1 MVDGMEKNVNINLN
15 TNFDIDFDK
24 TISKEEYVER
34 LIYLLNGI
42 LKQRF
47 PDIIPKQQ
55 IKIHRDRIS
64 FACPIC
70 GDSMQ
75 SSFKKRGNIILEGKH
90 KGYYKCFNCGEFKRV
105 DQFFKNYKIDLEL
118 DVVNYIS
125 NNLGDFTTTSGGKYD
140 ISLLLDVKTIEGHAI
155 DRQELKMKF
164 GLTEVKESPVW
175 SWLTKRFQYDE
186 QRFLYNGAKN
196 YLLIL
201 NLTPSG
207 KIIGAQKRLFYGL
220 NKYITFNLFKLYE
233 LLGKPKI
240 EGKIADE
247 INMISQLFGILQ
259 LNFNQPITIFEGPF
273 DSFLFK
279 NSVAS
284 TGANKAFPLALPVR
298 YWFDDDKTGTEKSL
312 KIIEE
317 GYSVFLWDKFKKEM
331 GLPYRKKWD
340 LNDALIYLKKNNIM
354 MPNFENFFSKDP
366 LDIIDI

>member
-1 MVDGMEKNVNINLN
+1 MDKIKSFEGGL
-15 TNFDIDFDK
+15 NFDSSLSETIDK
-24 TISKEEYVER
+24 SISTDEYKERIVS
-34 LIYLLNGI
+34 LVTQI
-42 LKQRF
+42 LKDRF
-47 PDIIPKQQ
+47 RDNPPKQQ
-55 IKIHRDRIS
+55 VKVHRDRIN
-64 FACPIC
+64 FACPVC

-75 SSFKKRGNIILEGKH
+75 SAFKKRGNIILEGKH
-90 KGYYKCFNCGEFKRV
+90 KGFYKCFNCGEFKRV
-105 DQFFKNYKIDLEL
+105 DHFFKSYKIDLEL

-140 ISLLLDVKTIEGHAI
+140 ISLLLDVKTIEGCAI

-207 KIIGAQKRLFYGL
+207 KIIGAQKRMFYGL

-317 GYSVFLWDKFKKEM
+317 GYSVFLWDKFKRDV
-331 GLPYRKKWD
+331 GLPFRKKWD
-340 LNDALIYLKKNNIM
+340 LNDVIIWAKKEEKRLPLFDNY
-354 MPNFENFFSKDP
+354 FSNDP
-366 LDIIDI
+366 LDLIDI

>member
-175 SWLTKRFQYDE
+175 SWLVRRLQFKE
-186 QRFLYNGAKN
+186 EKFLYSPTRD

-207 KIIGAQKRLFYGL
+207 KIIGAQKRLFKGDV
-220 NKYITFNLFKLYE
+220 KYITFNLSKLYE
-233 LLGKPKI
+233 LLGKEKI
-240 EGKIADE
+240 VGKIADE
-247 INMISQLFGILQ
+247 MDAISQLFGIMQ

-279 NSVAS
+279 NSVAN
-284 TGANKAFPLALPVR
+284 TGANKAFPLDLPVR
-298 YWFDDDKTGTEKSL
+298 YWFDDDKTGMEKTL

-317 GYSVFLWDKFKKEM
+317 GKSVFLWEKLKKDM
-331 GLPYRKKWD
+331 NLPYRKKWD
-340 LNDALIYLKKNNIM
+340 LNDVVIFAKKEGKQL
-354 MPNFENFFSKDP
+354 PLFDHYFSNDP

>member
-1 MVDGMEKNVNINLN
+1 MSKVIGFEGGI
-15 TNFDIDFDK
+15 NFDSSLSETIDKD
-24 TISKEEYVER
+24 ISTDEYKERIVS
-34 LIYLLNGI
+34 LVTQI
-42 LKQRF
+42 LKDRF
-47 PDIIPKQQ
+47 RDILPKQQ
-55 IKIHRDRIS
+55 IKIHRDRIN
-64 FACPIC
+64 FACPYC

-75 SSFKKRGNIILEGKH
+75 SSYKKRGNIILEGKH
-90 KGYYKCFNCGEFKRV
+90 KGFYKCFNCGEFKRV

-175 SWLTKRFQYDE
+175 SWLVKRLQFKE
-186 QRFLYNGAKN
+186 EKFLYSPTRD

-207 KIIGAQKRLFYGL
+207 KIIGAQKRLFKGDV
-220 NKYITFNLFKLYE
+220 KYITFNLSKLYE

-240 EGKIADE
+240 TGKIADE
-247 INMISQLFGILQ
+247 MDAISQLFGILH

-273 DSFLFK
+273 DSFLYK
-279 NSVAS
+279 NSVAN
-284 TGANKAFPLALPVR
+284 TGANKSFPLALPVR
-298 YWFDDDKTGTEKSL
+298 YWFDDDKTGNEKAL
-312 KIIEE
+312 KMLDE
-317 GYSVFLWDKFKKEM
+317 GKSVFLWEKLKKDM

-340 LNDALIYLKKNNIM
+340 LNDVVIWAKKEGKTLPLFDNY
-354 MPNFENFFSKDP
+354 FSNDP
-366 LDIIDI
+366 LDIIDL